1 MDGGGVRPVRVAM
14 VCGADDPALDGVA
27 DYTRRLA
34 AALHDVDVHVS
45 PVAVVPRRP
54 GGWLAAVRGAAGAV
68 RALAPDLVHVQFAP
82 SAFRFSGRPGLLL
95 PPLLPRS
102 VPLVT
107 TLHEYGSWSAPS
119 WLPDRVWRRLE
130 RAGRLDRESGRL
142 VPGSDLVLVTNDT
155 HGAVVTA
162 RTGRRPL
169 RVPVPPNVADHGAP
183 GGARQRF
190 RRRLGLAPDAV
201 LLVFFGFVHP
211 VKGVRYL
218 LEALPWLRS
227 RHPALHL
234 AVVGGFTSRAL
245 PEPQAAAFRAEL
257 VGIAAAHGV
266 GDAVTFTGYL
276 PAPEVSEALH
286 AADAAVLPFGEGVTT
301 KSGALVAALAHGLP
315 TAATLPPAGDPDLVD
330 GVTVAVIDRRRDA
343 PAVARATDRLLSDAA
358 LRGRLARAGRAV
370 AAHRSWPGIAAAHRA
385 AYERLLPVRDG

>member
-1 MDGGGVRPVRVAM
+1 MRPVRVAM
-14 VCGADDPALDGVA
+14 VCGAGDPTLDGVA
-27 DYTRRLA
+27 DYTRRLEV
-34 AALHDVDVHVS
+34 ALREVDVHVS
-45 PVAVVPRRP
+45 RVSVAP
-54 GGWLAAVRGAAGAV
+54 GRAEGWLGAVRGAARSV
-68 RALAPDLVHVQFAP
+68 RRLAPDLVHVQFAP

-107 TLHEYGSWSAPS
+107 TLHEYGSWAAPS

-130 RAGRLDRESGRL
+130 RAARVDRESGRL
-142 VPGSDLVLVTNDT
+142 VPGSELVLVTNDA
-155 HGAVVTA
+155 HAAVVTE

-169 RVPVPPNVADHGAP
+169 RVPVPANVDDHGAAT
-183 GGARQRF
+183 GARRRF
-190 RRRLGLAPDAV
+190 RRRLGLPADTV

-218 LEALPWLRS
+218 LEALPRLRA

-245 PEPQAAAFRAEL
+245 PEPQADAFRAEL
-257 VGIAAAHGV
+257 AGIAAAHGV

-286 AADAAVLPFGEGVTT
+286 AADGAVLPFCEGVTT

-315 TAATLPPAGDPDLVD
+315 TAVTTAPAGDPDLVD

-343 PAVARATDRLLSDAA
+343 AAVARATDRLLSDPA
-358 LRGRLARAGRAV
+358 LRGRLARAGRLV
-370 AAHRSWPGIAAAHRA
+370 ATRRSWPGIAAAHRA
-385 AYERLLPVRDG
+385 AYERLLGVGDD